1 LIYRFGDAAL
11 DTERRELLRKGFVCP
26 VEPQVF
32 DLLEYLLRNR
42 HRVVSRDDVFN
53 AVWQGRIVSDAA
65 LSTRIN
71 AARRAIGDNGEAQR
85 LIRTLRGRGLRFV
98 GAVSEDKHP
107 SAGPALS
114 ANLLS
119 RHSGPFGA
127 VADRPTLVVLPFADG
142 IRDDRLAGFAEAFTD
157 EIHTSLAQS
166 DWISVASGHSSFA
179 AHYVLQGSVRPA
191 NHGLRI
197 SAQLIDRAID
207 RCVWA
212 GRYDRDLAGA
222 FAVQRGVV
230 AEIVEAAAAAVY
242 ATEVGRAGAQSPAKL
257 NTWQAIV
264 RALSLVNTRDK
275 AHVASARAV
284 LQKAIS
290 HDPSSSRAHALL
302 SFVATLDVHMGWVRR
317 GTAIPLALQIAQRAT
332 SLNPEDPWAHLA
344 FGYAT
349 IYAHPDDAI
358 PRLEKALA
366 LNANMAIAHYFIALA
381 STYAGHCTDVAYH
394 AEMAEKLSPVD
405 LLARGNAGCY
415 DNVRATAAYITGH
428 FDQGIEFARKAL
440 AESPALVSAYRALVV
455 NSALSGR
462 MEESRS
468 ALETLKRLAP
478 NMSQQW
484 LEQTTA
490 VWVRAQDHAKYR
502 EGFRIAGLAR

>member
-1 LIYRFGDAAL
+1 LIYRFGDAVL

-42 HRVVSRDDVFN
+42 HRVVSRDDIFN

-98 GAVSEDKHP
+98 GAVHEDEDQ
-107 SAGPALS
+107 SAGSALS
-114 ANLLS
+114 ASLLS
-119 RHSGPFGA
+119 GHAGYAGA
-127 VADRPTLVVLPFADG
+127 FSDRPTLIVLPFADR

-157 EIHTSLAQS
+157 EVTASLSQS
-166 DWISVASGHSSFA
+166 DCISLGSGHSPFA
-179 AHYVLQGSVRPA
+179 AHYRLEGSVRQA
-191 NHGLRI
+191 NGGVRV
-197 SAQLIDRAID
+197 SVQLVDRAIE

-212 GRYDRDLAGA
+212 GQYERDIAGA
-222 FAVQRGVV
+222 FAVQRGLV
-230 AEIVEAAAAAVY
+230 AEIVAAVGGAVY
-242 ATEVGRAGAQSPAKL
+242 AAEVGRAGAQSPAKL
-257 NTWQAIV
+257 STWQAIV
-264 RALSLVNTRDK
+264 RALSLMNSRDK

-284 LQKAIS
+284 LQSAVA
-290 HDPSSSRAHALL
+290 HDPNSSRAYALL
-302 SFVATLDVHMGWVRR
+302 SFVATLGVHMGWARR
-317 GTAIPLALQIAQRAT
+317 GTAIPLALEIAQRAA
-332 SLNPEDPWAHLA
+332 SLNPEDPWAHVAL
-344 FGYAT
+344 GYAT
-349 IYAHPDDAI
+349 IFRHPDDAI
-358 PRLEKALA
+358 PRLEKALR
-366 LNANMAIAHYFIALA
+366 LNGNLAIAHYFIALA
-381 STYAGHCTDVAYH
+381 STYAGHCDDMLHH

-415 DNVRATAAYITGH
+415 NNVRATASYITGH
-428 FDQGIEFARKAL
+428 YDQGIDFARKAL

-462 MEESRS
+462 IAESRS
-468 ALETLKRLAP
+468 ALQTLKRLAP

-484 LEQTTA
+484 LDQTTA

-502 EGFRIAGLAR
+502 EGFRIAGLVR